1 MDLSTVKPVQ
11 ILLQLARSSSGQ
23 LSIKSKLILMLL
35 LVSGF
40 STLFT
45 AALGY
50 RSGQINLANRV
61 FSQLTS
67 VRASKGSQIEA
78 YFRNIQNH
86 TLTLSEDLSI
96 VAAVQEFDAAYQQL
110 GATPL
115 PPNAQQA
122 LERYYTKEFLPRLDK
137 FNSGSPIL
145 ESYMVKS
152 PASRYLQYH
161 FIAANPNPVSRKQ
174 LLDRA
179 SDGTAYSRVHGLY
192 HPIFRNIVSKFG
204 YYDMFLINPQGQVVY
219 TVFKETDFASDMRIG
234 PYQGSNLAAMIR
246 QVIASKE
253 KGFTDLADFAPYAP
267 SYGAPASFIAAPIFS
282 GSRLVGVL
290 AFQMPVDEIN
300 NVMTGNQAWQK
311 DGLGSTGQ
319 TFLVGS
325 DSLMR
330 SASRFHLN
338 DPNAY
343 LAELRSL
350 GTKEDAIARLR
361 QYGTTIL
368 QQPVTSPAVARALA
382 GSTGTMRVVDYRNT
396 AVLSSYAPL
405 QIKGLD
411 WVILSQMDLAEAYEP
426 IYALQRQILITATLL
441 ILLVTLLAMALAHQ
455 FNKPI
460 QHLIDSARRVS
471 AGELASIPVSNSPD
485 EFGELGRSFN
495 AVLQSLRTQT
505 ALVDHKNQENER
517 LLMSVFPSAIAR
529 RLQRGE
535 TQIAEEITNVAVLF
549 ADLKGFSRLVTSLS
563 AHDSLSVL
571 NDLVGSF
578 DDMSERFGLEKV
590 KTIGDSYLAV
600 CGLSVPYLDHDKR
613 AIDFAIEMLG
623 ILRRFNLER
632 GFQLGMQI
640 GIHSGD
646 IVAGI
651 VGKSRVVYDVW
662 GETVKQAYGLSQSCP
677 AGSVL
682 VSEVVQHRLEDLY
695 HFEPMPLGESGQ
707 PGLRGW
713 RLLRTSL
720 PVTREAIST
729 P

>member
-11 ILLQLARSSSGQ
+11 ILLQLALSSSGQ

-50 RSGQINLANRV
+50 RSGQINLTNRV

>member
-1 MDLSTVKPVQ
+1 
-11 ILLQLARSSSGQ
+11 
-23 LSIKSKLILMLL
+23 
-35 LVSGF
+35 
-40 STLFT
+40 
-45 AALGY
+45 
-50 RSGQINLANRV
+50 
-61 FSQLTS
+61 
-67 VRASKGSQIEA
+67 
-78 YFRNIQNH
+78 
-86 TLTLSEDLSI
+86 
-96 VAAVQEFDAAYQQL
+96 
-110 GATPL
+110 
-115 PPNAQQA
+115 
-122 LERYYTKEFLPRLDK
+122 
-137 FNSGSPIL
+137 
-145 ESYMVKS
+145 
-152 PASRYLQYH
+152 
-161 FIAANPNPVSRKQ
+161 
-174 LLDRA
+174 
-179 SDGTAYSRVHGLY
+179 
-192 HPIFRNIVSKFG
+192 
-204 YYDMFLINPQGQVVY
+204 
-219 TVFKETDFASDMRIG
+219 
-234 PYQGSNLAAMIR
+234 
-246 QVIASKE
+246 
-253 KGFTDLADFAPYAP
+253 
-267 SYGAPASFIAAPIFS
+267 
-282 GSRLVGVL
+282 
-290 AFQMPVDEIN
+290 MPVDEIN

-330 SASRFHLN
+330 SASRFHLK

-441 ILLVTLLAMALAHQ
+441 ILLVTLLAMALAHH

-460 QHLIDSARRVS
+460 QHLIESARRVS

-495 AVLQSLRTQT
+495 AVVQSLRTQT

-695 HFEPMPLGESGQ
+695 HFEPMPLGENGQ